1 MTINSLRTPSVF
13 DALIPL
19 TFLGVLLALSVYYF
33 GDSSSSGANQIAL
46 ILAACVAGLVG
57 IKNGHKWEAIE
68 SGMIRGISLSFSAV
82 LILFAV
88 GALIGTWILSGT
100 VPTLIYLGLKILT
113 PSIFYAASCLL
124 CAAVALSIGSS
135 WTVAG
140 TLGIGL
146 MGIASGLQMDPA
158 ITAGA
163 IISGA
168 YFGDKMSPLSETT
181 NMASAV
187 GGSELFQH
195 IRHMTYT
202 TFPSFGIALL
212 IFAFLGYDAQ
222 ETATPESI
230 SLVLMTLENK
240 FQIAW
245 YLLLPVVLLL
255 ALAARKVPA
264 FPSILI
270 GSLSGALFAI
280 IFQPDIIHEYVGD
293 TTGLGNAEV
302 MLKGIWITLYDGYS
316 ANTGNEVIDSLLSRG
331 GMANVLTTVWL
342 IICAMAFGGVLE
354 STGLLKALITPIV
367 SNIKRVGSLITA
379 TLLTCIGVNVAAA
392 DQYVGIILPGRM
404 FKNAF
409 DQRGLA
415 PVNLSRALEDAGT
428 VTSALIPWNTCGAYM
443 SATLGIATW
452 SYAPYA
458 FFNLIMPIMAIIF
471 AYTGV
476 KILYVEKKS
485 VAVEPQ
491 SQPQMVN
498 NVV

>member
-1 MTINSLRTPSVF
+1 MKQDSMRTPTVF

-19 TFLGVLLALSVYYF
+19 IFLAVLLAASVYYF
-33 GDSSSSGANQIAL
+33 GDSSSGGANQIAL
-46 ILAACVAGLVG
+46 LLAACVAGIVG
-57 IKNGHKWEAIE
+57 LKNGHSWKEIEA
-68 SGMIRGISLSFSAV
+68 GMIRGISLSFSAV
-82 LILFAV
+82 LILLAV

-100 VPTLIYLGLKILT
+100 VPTLIYLGLKLLS

-124 CAAVALSIGSS
+124 CAVVALSIGSS

-146 MGIASGLQMDPA
+146 MGIATGLQMDPA

-187 GGSELFQH
+187 GGSDLFEH

-202 TFPSFGIALL
+202 TLPSFIIALV
-212 IFAFLGYDAQ
+212 IFAFIGFNAQ
-222 ETATPESI
+222 ESATPESI
-230 SLVLMTLENK
+230 NSVLSTLEAQFNL
-240 FQIAW
+240 AW

-255 ALAARKVPA
+255 ALAARKIPA

-270 GSLSGALFAI
+270 GALVGAVFAI
-280 IFQPDIIHEYVGD
+280 IFQPNIIIAYVGAD
-293 TTGLGNAEV
+293 ESLTTAEILG
-302 MLKGIWITLYDGYS
+302 KGVWMTLYDGYS
-316 ANTGNEVIDSLLSRG
+316 ASTGNEVLDSLLSRG
-331 GMANVLTTVWL
+331 GMGNVLTTVWL

-354 STGLLKALITPIV
+354 STGLLKALITKAV
-367 SNIKRVGSLITA
+367 SGIERVGSLITA
-379 TLLTCIGVNVAAA
+379 TLVTCLGVNVAAA
-392 DQYVGIILPGRM
+392 DQYVAVILPGRM
-404 FKNAF
+404 FKDAF
-409 DQRGLA
+409 DERGLA

-452 SYAPYA
+452 TYAPYA
-458 FFNLIMPIMAIIF
+458 FFNWLMPIMAILF
-471 AYTGV
+471 AYTGF
-476 KILYVEKKS
+476 KILYVEKKQQAE
-485 VAVEPQ
+485 VLPTEPQ
-491 SQPQMVN
+491 PAQ
-498 NVV
+498 